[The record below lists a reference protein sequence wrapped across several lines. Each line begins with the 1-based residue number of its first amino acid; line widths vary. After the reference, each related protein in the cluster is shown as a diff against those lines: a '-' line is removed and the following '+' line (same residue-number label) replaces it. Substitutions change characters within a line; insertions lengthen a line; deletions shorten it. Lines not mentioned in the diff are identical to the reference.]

1 MLSTELT
8 TVNVIEKKRSSI
20 EVAIGKTPLIQIK
33 VDEQEYSPKVKI
45 YGKAEWLNPG
55 GSIKDRPALK
65 IIQYAINK
73 NLLRK
78 GNRLLDST
86 SGNMGIAYACICAS
100 MGIGVSLTLPENASI
115 ERQVILKAMG
125 AELILTDPL
134 EGSDGAM
141 VVARQL
147 ANDFPEKYYYA
158 DQYQNNNNWL
168 AHYET
173 TGPEIWVQPNRK
185 ITHFVA
191 GLGTSGTLTGVTK
204 YLKEQNSQIESVS
217 FQPES
222 PMHGIEGL
230 KHMASSVLPG
240 IYDPELADLNL
251 QVGTEGAYEMV
262 RKLAREE
269 GLFIGLSSGAS
280 VKAAIELAKN
290 LDEGTIV
297 TMLPDG
303 GSKYISNNI
312 WETK

>member
-173 TGPEIWVQPNRK
+173 TGPEIWVQTNRK